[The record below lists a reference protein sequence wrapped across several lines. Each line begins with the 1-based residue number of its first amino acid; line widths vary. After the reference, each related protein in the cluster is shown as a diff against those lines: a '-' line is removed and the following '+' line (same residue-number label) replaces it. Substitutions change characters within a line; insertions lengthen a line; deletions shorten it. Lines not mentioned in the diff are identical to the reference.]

1 MYLLFCDFT
10 QSHCNELLMRVSAW
24 MTKGNWPC
32 ENESGCWNMPR
43 RDILFRIT
51 KHEHILQPTLSM
63 SHSQGGG
70 GGCKLAYLSVRVGRK
85 DYTHK
90 KGIYPKNHWVISV
103 PQNTSLVYHTFMW
116 IKLTVWVII
125 ELNKSEC
132 AIDKI
137 RVVQQC
143 QHPKWISCR

>member
-10 QSHCNELLMRVSAW
+10 QSHCNELLMRASAW
-24 MTKGNWPC
+24 MTNGNWPC
-32 ENESGCWNMPR
+32 ENESGCWNIPR
-43 RDILFRIT
+43 RDILFRTTIHGNIL
-51 KHEHILQPTLSM
+51 HE
-63 SHSQGGG
+63 GGG
-70 GGCKLAYLSVRVGRK
+70 GGVGGGKLAYLSIWVGRK

-90 KGIYPKNHWVISV
+90 KAIYPKNHWIISV
-103 PQNTSLVYHTFMW
+103 SQNTSLVYHTFMW